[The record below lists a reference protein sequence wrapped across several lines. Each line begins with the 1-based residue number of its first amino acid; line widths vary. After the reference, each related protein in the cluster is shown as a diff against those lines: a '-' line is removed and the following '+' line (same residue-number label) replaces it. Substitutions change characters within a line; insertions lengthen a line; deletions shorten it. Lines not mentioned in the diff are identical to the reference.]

1 MEPKEKTVFLIS
13 FVLPCLLMMLIMAV
27 LHITPFG
34 DNTFL
39 YDDMKRQYID
49 FYAYYRNVWHGHG
62 YFLEVF

>member
-49 FYAYYRNVWHGHG
+49 FYAYYLWHGHG

>member
-1 MEPKEKTVFLIS
+1 MEPKEKTVFMVS
-13 FVLPCLLMMLIMAV
+13 FVLPFLLMMLIMAV

>member
-1 MEPKEKTVFLIS
+1 MKPKVKTVFLMS
-13 FVLPCLLMMLIMAV
+13 FVLPFLLMMLIMAV

-49 FYAYYRNVWHGHG
+49 FYAYYLWHGHG